1 MNPPLPRPA
10 KPDYTSVF
18 KEPAYP
24 GGEPYKRPE
33 YDDEEAAGG
42 APGRP
47 GSDVTDER

>member
-1 MNPPLPRPA
+1 MNSSLPRPA

-42 APGRP
+42 APVRP
-47 GSDVTDER
+47 GADVTDER

>member
-33 YDDEEAAGG
+33 YDDEEAVGG
-42 APGRP
+42 VPGRP
-47 GSDVTDER
+47 GSEVTDER

>member
-10 KPDYTSVF
+10 KPDYTAVF

-24 GGEPYKRPE
+24 GGEPYKSSE

-42 APGRP
+42 SPGGPAP
-47 GSDVTDER
+47 T